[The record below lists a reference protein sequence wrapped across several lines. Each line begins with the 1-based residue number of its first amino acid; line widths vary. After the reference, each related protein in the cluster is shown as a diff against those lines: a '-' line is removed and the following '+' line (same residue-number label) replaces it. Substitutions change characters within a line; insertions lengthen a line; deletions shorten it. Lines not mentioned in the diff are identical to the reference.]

1 MSPNII
7 ASVADLP
14 HGEGV
19 ALPGEAERFTVTAT
33 DGVQLAVQSWGNPA
47 GPAIVMIHGF
57 GQCHLSWLRQLRGP
71 LARDFRLITFDLR
84 GHGGSDKPLD
94 PARYD
99 HARPWADDIAAV
111 IETTGVARA
120 VLVGW
125 SFGGR
130 VSLDYLAM
138 RGSARIAGL
147 NLVASSISPR
157 PDLRGTGGLALRQL
171 MNGPEISGNIAA
183 TREFLRRCF
192 RIQPDEQSFQEMLA
206 YNMLVPPLVRA
217 AVNARPDQPE
227 EALRGITTPILV
239 TIGDQD
245 RLVPPAVAHYAAE
258 TFPRAELPVYPGI
271 GHSPF
276 FEAPDRFAREL
287 SAFARRVLAS

>member
-1 MSPNII
+1 MSQDII

-14 HGEGV
+14 HGEGL
-19 ALPGEAERFTVTAT
+19 ALPGEAEPFTVIAP
-33 DGVQLAVQSWGNPA
+33 DGVHLAAQSWGNPA

-71 LARDFRLITFDLR
+71 LARDYRLITFDLR
-84 GHGGSDKPLD
+84 GHGGSDKPPD

-111 IETTGVARA
+111 LDTAGVARA

-138 RGSARIAGL
+138 HGTARIAGL
-147 NLVASSISPR
+147 NLVGSSISPR
-157 PDLRGTGGLALRQL
+157 PDLRGRGGLALRPL
-171 MNGPEISGNIAA
+171 MNGAELSGNIAA

-192 RIQPDEQSFQEMLA
+192 GIQPDEPSFQEMLA

-227 EALRGITTPILV
+227 EVLRGITIPVLV
-239 TIGDQD
+239 TTGDQD
-245 RLVPPAVAHYAAE
+245 RLVPPAVAHYAAR
-258 TFPRAELPVYPGI
+258 TFPRAELSVYPGI

-276 FEAPDRFAREL
+276 FEAPGRFAREL
-287 SAFARRVLAS
+287 GEFARHVLS

>member
-1 MSPNII
+1 MSQDSI

-14 HGEGV
+14 HGESL
-19 ALPGEAERFTVTAT
+19 ALPGEAELFTVIAP
-33 DGVQLAVQSWGNPA
+33 DGVRLVAQSWGNPA
-47 GPAIVMIHGF
+47 GPAIVMVHGF

-94 PARYD
+94 PTRYN

-111 IETTGVARA
+111 LDAAGVARA

-130 VSLDYLAM
+130 VSLDYLAI
-138 RGSARIAGL
+138 RGAARVAGL
-147 NLVASSISPR
+147 NLVGSSISPR
-157 PDLRGTGGLALRQL
+157 PDLRGRGGLVLRPL
-171 MNGPEISGNIAA
+171 MNGAELSGNIAA

-192 RIQPDEQSFQEMLA
+192 SIQPDEQSFQEMLA
-206 YNMLVPPLVRA
+206 YNMLVPPPIRA

-227 EALRGITTPILV
+227 EVLRGITIPVLV

-258 TFPRAELPVYPGI
+258 TFPRAELSVYPGI

-287 SAFARRVLAS
+287 GEFARRVLS

>member
-1 MSPNII
+1 M
-7 ASVADLP
+7 AR
-14 HGEGV
+14 
-19 ALPGEAERFTVTAT
+19 PGEAEAFTVTAP
-33 DGVQLAVQSWGNPA
+33 DGVRLAAQSWGNPA
-47 GPAIVMIHGF
+47 GPAILLVHGF

-71 LARDFRLITFDLR
+71 LARDFRLITFDVR

-94 PARYD
+94 PARYN

-111 IETTGVARA
+111 LDAAGIERA

-130 VSLDYLAM
+130 IALDYLALY
-138 RGSARIAGL
+138 GTARIAGL
-147 NLVASSISPR
+147 NLVGSSISPR
-157 PDLRGTGGLALRQL
+157 PELRGRGGLALRPL
-171 MNGPEISGNIAA
+171 MNGPDLSENIAA

-192 RIQPDEQSFQEMLA
+192 IIQPDEQSFQEMLA
-206 YNMLVPPLVRA
+206 YNMLVPPPVRA

-227 EALRGITTPILV
+227 AALRGIATPVLV

-245 RLVPPAVAHYAAE
+245 GLVPLAVAHYAAE
-258 TFPRAELPVYPGI
+258 IFPQATLSVYPGI

-276 FEAPDRFAREL
+276 FEAPKRFSQEL
-287 SAFARRVLAS
+287 GDFARRVLA